1 MKLYYLPVPTDAEGA
16 TVTHDHE
23 QQVEQAGGN
32 VYLSRSFGQGNA
44 VIVLVLPDSVLP
56 AAVGLPDATLISTQ
70 PDHEPP
76 DEEPGL

>member
-1 MKLYYLPVPTDAEGA
+1 MKLYHLPVPTDAAGL

-23 QQVEQAGGN
+23 QQVEQAGGS

-44 VIVLVLPDSVLP
+44 VIVLLLPDSVLP
-56 AAVGLPDATLISTQ
+56 AAVGLPDAVFVTQ
-70 PDHEPP
+70 SQEPT